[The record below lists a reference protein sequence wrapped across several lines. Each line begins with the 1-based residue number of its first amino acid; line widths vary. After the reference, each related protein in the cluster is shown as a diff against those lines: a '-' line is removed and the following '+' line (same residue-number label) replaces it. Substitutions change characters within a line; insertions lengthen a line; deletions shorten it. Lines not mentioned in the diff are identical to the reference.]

1 MDINVLRTFVAVCEY
16 AGFSAAGEKL
26 GYSQSTVSS
35 QIKQL
40 ETELNTVLIDR
51 IRHKIKVTDDGAL
64 VLTYARAILEQY
76 QKMREAVSRSSA
88 IRGELRLAM
97 ADSVR
102 SRYFT
107 EDYVAFHR
115 KYPQIRMTVTTCGTE
130 QMFDMLRKN
139 EVDAVI
145 TLDSHIYDSEF
156 RILSEAKEQTR
167 FVVSPEHPLAG
178 QKGLTLRYIA
188 DQPFILTEKN
198 MSYRKVL
205 DSCLA
210 EQSLEIRPILEISD
224 PNQICR
230 ILTETEAVSFLP
242 DFITENYIRAGR
254 LVCLEVSDCDISVW
268 TQVLIHRH
276 KWRSEAINGFVDFFK
291 EIMT

>member
-51 IRHKIKVTDDGAL
+51 IRHKIKVKDDGAL

-145 TLDSHIYDSEF
+145 TLDSHIYDSEV

-178 QKGLTLRYIA
+178 QKGLTLRDIA